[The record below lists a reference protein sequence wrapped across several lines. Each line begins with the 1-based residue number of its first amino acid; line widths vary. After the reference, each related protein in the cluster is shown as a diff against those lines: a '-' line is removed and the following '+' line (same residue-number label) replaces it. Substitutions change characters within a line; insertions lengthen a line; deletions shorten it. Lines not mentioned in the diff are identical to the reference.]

1 MALFW
6 AVPSCGQTAQPEPA
20 EIVAAPEV
28 QMSPIQHY
36 KIDDV
41 ADFSGAMAAY
51 TSAVIDGASGLL
63 IHIAPGVYERPLQ
76 LGSLID
82 TKLNVR
88 IEGAEE
94 VWFQGASLSVS
105 GADVEVSGIGFR
117 GVSPPGNL
125 LTIYTA
131 SDVQL
136 SAIGFDGVKLGHPGA
151 RQNPTTIPSHLIF
164 VSARGEGAIRLYD
177 IEVKDVAAGPPAL
190 LGFETRPL
198 REIEISRLHVVNA
211 QAFNLIQTGPS
222 GGLLLRDVRA
232 QVPEGGV
239 FLRRALDTQK
249 TTIRGSRIIVDDPD
263 HFVIGQ
269 PPTLSD
275 TVIWGR
281 INLGPGW
288 RAATANGPEVDGF

>member
-1 MALFW
+1 M
-6 AVPSCGQTAQPEPA
+6 
-20 EIVAAPEV
+20 
-28 QMSPIQHY
+28 QHY

-51 TSAVIDGASGLL
+51 TSAVINGSSGLL

-76 LGSLID
+76 LGSLLD

-88 IEGAEE
+88 IEGAEG
-94 VWFQGASLSVS
+94 VWFQGASVSVS

-125 LTIYTA
+125 LSVYTA
-131 SDVQL
+131 SDVHL
-136 SAIGFDGVKLGHPGA
+136 SAIGFEGVKLGHPGA
-151 RQNPTTIPSHLIF
+151 RQRPTTIPSHLIF
-164 VSARGEGAIRLYD
+164 VSARGEGTIRLHD
-177 IEVKDVAAGPPAL
+177 IEVKEVAVGPPAL

-198 REIEISRLHVVNA
+198 REIEISRLHVANA

-222 GGLLLRDVRA
+222 GGLLLRDLRA

-239 FLRRALDTQK
+239 FLRRALDTQT
-249 TTIRGSRIIVDDPD
+249 TTIRGSRIIVDDPE
-263 HFVIGQ
+263 HLVIGQ

-281 INLGPGW
+281 IDLGPGW
-288 RAATANGPEVDGF
+288 RAATANEPEVDGF